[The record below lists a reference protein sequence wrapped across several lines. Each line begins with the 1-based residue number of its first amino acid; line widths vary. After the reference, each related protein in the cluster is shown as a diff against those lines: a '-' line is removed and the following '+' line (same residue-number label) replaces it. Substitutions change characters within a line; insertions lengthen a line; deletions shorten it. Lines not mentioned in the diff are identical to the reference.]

1 MSIHAHEG
9 GAPAPARF
17 SPPGLTRSTSPQI
30 DHLFS
35 TLVEATFDLIEEIGT
50 SISLLLYL
58 HVPHDD
64 QPVLFIRKPA
74 PQTLSPT
81 ETFRM
86 MHTVIMLSNGRKPSA
101 AFRHG
106 DLSGHYSR
114 TSGDHSDGLFVF
126 GSIQTNDAAARI
138 NSVSRAFARVLHQFH
153 LEDDTQTALERRPG
167 VHVEAVGDQIQA
179 TVSASPAAAGF
190 HATATAAD
198 AEQAVAC
205 ATIQACAPGF
215 GFDELRRISVGTR
228 TAVLVVARDLG
239 NGLRLGLAIS
249 EGDILQTIALA
260 AQRAVGHDDAEPQ
273 A

>member
-1 MSIHAHEG
+1 MSIHAHDG
-9 GAPAPARF
+9 GAHSPVRF
-17 SPPGLTRSTSPQI
+17 PPPELTRSTSPQI

-35 TLVEATFDLIEEIGT
+35 TLVEATFDLIQEIGT

-64 QPVLFIRKPA
+64 QPILFVRSPA

-106 DLSGHYSR
+106 QLSGHYSR
-114 TSGDHSDGLFVF
+114 SSGDHSDGLFVF
-126 GSIQTNDAAARI
+126 GGIQTTDTAARI

-153 LEDDTQTALERRPG
+153 LEDDTQAALERRPT
-167 VHVEAVGDQIQA
+167 VHIEAVGQLIQA
-179 TVSASPAAAGF
+179 TVTMSSSVGGF
-190 HATATAAD
+190 HSTATASD
-198 AEQAVAC
+198 DEKAVAL
-205 ATIQACAPGF
+205 ATLQACAPGF

-228 TAVLVVARDLG
+228 TAVLVVARDAG

-249 EGDILQTIALA
+249 EGDILQTVALA
-260 AQRAVGHDDAEPQ
+260 AQRAAGHDEVVSQ